1 MNERGQ
7 HEAVAVEEEPP
18 EREVAVRAHESRP
31 GRLVFTEDG
40 NTDGWIA
47 TDLVLQPER

>member
-1 MNERGQ
+1 MNDRGRHEPVESDAER
-7 HEAVAVEEEPP
+7 P
-18 EREVAVRAHESRP
+18 EHHVAVRAHESRP

-47 TDLVLQPER
+47 TDLVLETER